1 MKKNNKTIA
10 IIGGMGPQASAKF
23 LEVFIDVCAKE
34 FNAKSDS
41 DFPEV
46 ILNSVSVPNF
56 VSNEKN
62 LELTLKILRKRVK
75 KLEAF
80 NPAFF
85 SITCNTAHLFVVE
98 LQKETNVP
106 FVSIIEEVSKKVS
119 SVNIEKIGLLGS
131 PITINS
137 CLYQSALKQR
147 KIDVILPSQKE
158 VKTIEKVIANVLS
171 GKILNSDRRI
181 IINVAISLKKK
192 GAEGIILGCTELPL
206 IFPKNFSIPIF
217 DSIEILANSLA
228 QKAFER
234 NIDYE

>member
-10 IIGGMGPQASAKF
+10 ILGGMGPQASAKF

-34 FNAKSDS
+34 FNVKSDS

-62 LELTLKILRKRVK
+62 LELTLKILRKRIK
-75 KLEAF
+75 NLEAF

-85 SITCNTAHLFVVE
+85 SITCNTAHLFVNK
-98 LQKETNVP
+98 LQKETSVP
-106 FVSIIEEVSKKVS
+106 FVSIIEEVCKKVS
-119 SVNIEKIGLLGS
+119 SVNIKKVGLLGS
-131 PITINS
+131 PITIKS
-137 CLYQSALKQR
+137 CLYQAALKQR
-147 KIDVILPSQKE
+147 KIDVVLPSQKE
-158 VKTIEKVIANVLS
+158 IKNVEKVIANVLS
-171 GKILNSDRRI
+171 GKILNSDREKLI
-181 IINVAISLKKK
+181 DIAASLKEK

-206 IFPKNFSIPIF
+206 IFPKNFSIPVF

-228 QKAFER
+228 QKALER
-234 NIDYE
+234 NINYD